1 MKKSVKIIISV
12 LAIVLICA
20 ISFDV
25 LLVNNSKQET
35 PANTTQNIE
44 NQATE
49 SEEKTYSNPVEAQA
63 RKMVENMTL
72 YEKVGQ
78 MLLYYIPKEE
88 PLKKMARWQ
97 FGGYILFLVISKI
110 QHLQTL
116 ALKLKNIKK
125 LQKFLRLWLL
135 MKRAAV

>member
-12 LAIVLICA
+12 LAIVLICV

-35 PANTTQNIE
+35 PVNTTQNIE
-44 NQATE
+44 NQATQ

-97 FGGYILFLVISKI
+97 FGGYILFSRNFQNSTPANTRTEIEE
-110 QHLQTL
+110 
-116 ALKLKNIKK
+116 
-125 LQKFLRLWLL
+125 
-135 MKRAAV
+135 

>member
-12 LAIVLICA
+12 LAIVLIFA

-35 PANTTQNIE
+35 PVNTTQNIE

-63 RKMVENMTL
+63 RN
-72 YEKVGQ
+72 
-78 MLLYYIPKEE
+78 PK
-88 PLKKMARWQ
+88 Q
-97 FGGYILFLVISKI
+97 ILHVL
-110 QHLQTL
+110 
-116 ALKLKNIKK
+116 LKNDDDD
-125 LQKFLRLWLL
+125 
-135 MKRAAV
+135 

>member
-1 MKKSVKIIISV
+1 MKKSVEIIISV
-12 LAIVLICA
+12 LAIVLICV

-35 PANTTQNIE
+35 PVNTTQNIE

-97 FGGYILFLVISKI
+97 FP
-110 QHLQTL
+110 
-116 ALKLKNIKK
+116 
-125 LQKFLRLWLL
+125 KFNTCKHSL
-135 MKRAAV
+135 

>member
-12 LAIVLICA
+12 LAIVLICV

-49 SEEKTYSNPVEAQA
+49 SGEKTY
-63 RKMVENMTL
+63 
-72 YEKVGQ
+72 
-78 MLLYYIPKEE
+78 
-88 PLKKMARWQ
+88 
-97 FGGYILFLVISKI
+97 
-110 QHLQTL
+110 
-116 ALKLKNIKK
+116 
-125 LQKFLRLWLL
+125 
-135 MKRAAV
+135 